1 MQEPKRHPS
10 FSTSPPSHA
19 LYFPFYSL
27 SPHHPSKTE
36 TMAEEPQ
43 PSNIQEGADLEP
55 VPANAEDRKAAQA
68 LSALDA
74 KGDEDASQPKKEV
87 DIKALGEA
95 MKNLEFAQGT
105 AGSKKPASETKKEQE
120 APKKLVKV
128 DAADVTL
135 LVCVSRRTALENLE

>member
-1 MQEPKRHPS
+1 
-10 FSTSPPSHA
+10 
-19 LYFPFYSL
+19 
-27 SPHHPSKTE
+27 
-36 TMAEEPQ
+36 MAEEPQ

-87 DIKALGEA
+87 EIKALGEA
-95 MKNLEFAQGT
+95 MKNLEFAQGG
-105 AGSKKPASETKKEQE
+105 ASKKPASETKKEQE

-135 LVCVSRRTALENLE
+135 LVCVSRRIALEV